1 MQTMDSIMKAA
12 MERAVQQ
19 AMQHIDID
27 FYVSANQTEQQY
39 QQELQPSLSQQLR
52 DQQEQQHQHLHQQH
66 LQQQQQQQEQQQQ
79 QQQHYAF
86 RYQQSATPTTHM
98 QQLAYNYQPR
108 HSTTTTTTSSPLS
121 THSLNSINSNSSGGS
136 NSSSGSSSSNSSSKS
151 NSSADFSLALHSYNP
166 DEQLIAQNQLN
177 LNEFQHY
184 HQMELELHH
193 QMDSPISQN
202 GSSPPCG
209 GAHTPTSIIP
219 AAATSVSAASPTAT
233 ATATAMALAMAKA
246 AAVAAAQAAASTTP
260 TTAATTA
267 QQQLPLPTIV
277 NHVASDYKTASSS
290 SSCWCYGDSTYHMKI
305 LVPAVASGAIIGKGG
320 ETIASLQ
327 KDTGARVKMSKSH
340 DFYPGTTERVCL
352 ITGSTEGIMTVL
364 DFIMD
369 KIREKPDLTTKII
382 DAESKQTQERDK
394 QVKILVPNSTAGMI
408 IGKGGAFI
416 KQIKEESGSYVQIS
430 QKPKDV
436 SLQERCITIIG
447 DKENNKNA
455 CKMILSK
462 IVEDPQSGTCL
473 NVSYADVSGPVANFN
488 PTGSPYATNQNAI
501 NSSTASLNAS
511 LNSTL
516 GTSIGGA
523 GSASSVLV
531 NGTGIN
537 LSLNLGAPNP
547 APNLAV
553 ATQLLEHIKVAMR
566 GSGYSESATN
576 EVCAALGVLAKYGVL
591 GIGVG
596 VPHAN
601 GAHTTL
607 GNYLGVTTLEQQTAA
622 AATAATA
629 GNVFGAVGQV
639 NLEQYAAA
647 AAAAAAAGRP
657 TQSQLEAAAV
667 QFDPFRHLGTASAAA
682 SATTPVSLNNN
693 SFGLTAA
700 TGTATTAQLGGLSKS
715 PTPGDLGAKDSKCV
729 EVPEVII
736 GAVLGPN
743 GRSLVEIQ
751 HVSGANV
758 QISKKGIFAPGTRNR
773 IVTIT
778 GHPSAI
784 AKAQCL
790 IEQKINEEETKRARQ
805 IPLTTVVN

>member
-1 MQTMDSIMKAA
+1 MMETQMQQISPNANVNTTLDTESSST
-12 MERAVQQ
+12 AVQ
-19 AMQHIDID
+19 HH
-27 FYVSANQTEQQY
+27 EQ
-39 QQELQPSLSQQLR
+39 E
-52 DQQEQQHQHLHQQH
+52 QEQQLQHHHQHQHQIENH
-66 LQQQQQQQEQQQQ
+66 E
-79 QQQHYAF
+79 
-86 RYQQSATPTTHM
+86 
-98 QQLAYNYQPR
+98 
-108 HSTTTTTTSSPLS
+108 
-121 THSLNSINSNSSGGS
+121 
-136 NSSSGSSSSNSSSKS
+136 
-151 NSSADFSLALHSYNP
+151 
-166 DEQLIAQNQLN
+166 
-177 LNEFQHY
+177 
-184 HQMELELHH
+184 
-193 QMDSPISQN
+193 
-202 GSSPPCG
+202 
-209 GAHTPTSIIP
+209 
-219 AAATSVSAASPTAT
+219 
-233 ATATAMALAMAKA
+233 
-246 AAVAAAQAAASTTP
+246 
-260 TTAATTA
+260 TTAITA
-267 QQQLPLPTIV
+267 
-277 NHVASDYKTASSS
+277 SYKTVA
-290 SSCWCYGDSTYHMKI
+290 SCWCYGESVCSGIEVEIENNNNNHNHHGDTTFHMKI

-352 ITGSTEGIMTVL
+352 ITGSVEGIMTVV

-382 DAESKQTQERDK
+382 DAESKQAQERDK

-473 NVSYADVSGPVANFN
+473 NVSYADVNGPVANFN

-501 NSSTASLNAS
+501 NSSTASLN
-511 LNSTL
+511 STL
-516 GTSIGGA
+516 GTTIGGA
-523 GSASSVLV
+523 ATAASLLV

-566 GSGYSESATN
+566 GAGYSETVTT

-591 GIGVG
+591 GMGVG
-596 VPHAN
+596 VGVTHAN
-601 GAHTTL
+601 GAHPTL
-607 GNYLGVTTLEQQTAA
+607 GNYLGVAALDQQTAA
-622 AATAATA
+622 AASAANA
-629 GNVFGAVGQV
+629 SNVFGAVGQV
-639 NLEQYAAA
+639 NLEQYAVAA
-647 AAAAAAAGRP
+647 AAAAAATRP
-657 TQSQLEAAAV
+657 TPSQLEV
-667 QFDPFRHLGTASAAA
+667 QFDAFRHLGSATAP
-682 SATTPVSLNNN
+682 ATTPVSLNNN
-693 SFGLTAA
+693 SFGLTGA
-700 TGTATTAQLGGLSKS
+700 TGTVSSAQLGAAASIGGLSKS
-715 PTPGDLGAKDSKCV
+715 PTPGDLGAKDSKNV

-778 GHPSAI
+778 GQPSAI
-784 AKAQCL
+784 AKAQYL